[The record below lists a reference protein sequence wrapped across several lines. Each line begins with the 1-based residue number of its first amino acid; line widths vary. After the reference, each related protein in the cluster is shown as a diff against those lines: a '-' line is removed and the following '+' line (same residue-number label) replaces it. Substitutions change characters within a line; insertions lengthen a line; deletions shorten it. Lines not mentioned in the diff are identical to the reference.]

1 MKVEV
6 VYALPNA
13 QGCYLSTEVPDNT
26 TIQQALNQVLF
37 FDLFPEVD
45 LTKNKVGVF
54 GKVLSPGYVLNE
66 GDRIEIYRPIYFDS
80 KIGRYQKHRAHLHQS
95 RQKQK

>member
-1 MKVEV
+1 MKVEI

-26 TIQQALNQVLF
+26 TIQQALNQVRF

-45 LTKNKVGVF
+45 LTQNKVGVF
-54 GKVLSPGYVLNE
+54 GKVLSPDYILKE

-80 KIGRYQKHRAHLHQS
+80 KTNRFQKHRDHL
-95 RQKQK
+95 RQTTKKK